1 MNFAETLWSLI
12 VVFLFLSYLLV
23 MFQIVGDLFR
33 DSELSGWWKA
43 LWILLLIALPVLTSL
58 VYLVVRGR
66 GMALRQQTRVEDA
79 VTSTEQYLR
88 GLAGAPEPAR
98 QISEAKALLDS
109 GTISKEEFDILK
121 SRALAA

>member
-1 MNFAETLWSLI
+1 MNFAETPWSLI

-43 LWILLLIALPVLTSL
+43 LWILLPIALPVLTSL
-58 VYLVVRGR
+58 IYLVVRGR

-79 VTSTEQYLR
+79 ATSTGQYLR
-88 GLAGAPEPAR
+88 GLAAAPEPAR

-109 GTISKEEFDILK
+109 GTNSKEEFDILK
-121 SRALAA
+121 PMSLAA